1 MNSYPRV
8 LIATLVC
15 LAIAATLIAA
25 YSMMGPPRF

>member
-15 LAIAATLIAA
+15 LVIAAILIAA
-25 YSMMGPPRF
+25 YSMTGPPRF